1 MHRGR
6 DLHSVATRGNRA
18 GQGVSRTA
26 PVVALTAN
34 VLPEQVEQFLA
45 AGMDTHVGK
54 PFDPDELLATVGLCS
69 TAAAYAA

>member
-1 MHRGR
+1 M
-6 DLHSVATRGNRA
+6 
-18 GQGVSRTA
+18 SRTA